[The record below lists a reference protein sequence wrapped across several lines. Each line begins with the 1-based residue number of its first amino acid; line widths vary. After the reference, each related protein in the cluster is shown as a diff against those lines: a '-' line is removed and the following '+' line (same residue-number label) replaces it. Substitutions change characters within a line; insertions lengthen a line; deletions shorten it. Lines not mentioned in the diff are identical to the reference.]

1 MLHLSGYWLHVDI
14 WRKRVRTRR
23 AGLREEIHYGFFLL
37 GVALFWLVYVALF
50 CWVWGCCVAGFS
62 VVEAPF
68 PDEWEVYSTVWDLAL
83 LCWVYIVVACWVYIT
98 LFCWV
103 WL

>member
-1 MLHLSGYWLHVDI
+1 M
-14 WRKRVRTRR
+14 RTRR
-23 AGLREEIHYGFFLL
+23 AGLREDIHYGFFLL